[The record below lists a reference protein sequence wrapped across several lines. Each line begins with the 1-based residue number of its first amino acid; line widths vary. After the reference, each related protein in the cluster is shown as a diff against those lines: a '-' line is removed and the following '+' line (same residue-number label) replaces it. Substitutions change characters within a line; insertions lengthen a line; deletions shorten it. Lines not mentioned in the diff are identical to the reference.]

1 MTLFSEK
8 NAEWFY
14 EALSYLSK
22 LDEDANICFYVTA
35 FVRETAQVFT
45 TQKVVAI
52 DKPDLEL
59 EVSSTQLNNTY
70 FIRPIVGLHRCK
82 KVEMVRRLVRGIAT
96 MGAT

>member
-1 MTLFSEK
+1 MARLSKGIHLVDARHGMIHGQYDNVSEK

-35 FVRETAQVFT
+35 FVRETTQVFT

-59 EVSSTQLNNTY
+59 EVSST
-70 FIRPIVGLHRCK
+70 
-82 KVEMVRRLVRGIAT
+82 
-96 MGAT
+96 

>member
-1 MTLFSEK
+1 MSKGIHLVDARHGMIHGQYDNVSEK

-35 FVRETAQVFT
+35 FVRETTQVFT

-59 EVSSTQLNNTY
+59 EVSST
-70 FIRPIVGLHRCK
+70 
-82 KVEMVRRLVRGIAT
+82 
-96 MGAT
+96 